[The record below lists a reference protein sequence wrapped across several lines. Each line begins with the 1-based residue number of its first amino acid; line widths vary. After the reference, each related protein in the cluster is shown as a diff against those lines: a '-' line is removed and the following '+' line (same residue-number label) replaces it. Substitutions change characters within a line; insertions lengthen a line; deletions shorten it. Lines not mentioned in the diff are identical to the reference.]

1 MTSKK
6 RILLLIDWY
15 TPGFKAGGLI
25 KSCESIISRFSDLY
39 DFDIFTS
46 DRDLGDT
53 LPYNNVELNEWN
65 KGDYNCRIFYSSKE
79 SFSRELISL
88 IKRDKYDTIY
98 MNSFFSLRFTI
109 IPLIFLRWHKSSAR
123 IVLAPRGMLGAGAL
137 AIKSLK
143 KNVFIII
150 SKLLNLY
157 KSVIWHATSEIEE
170 EEILKVMGRNVQ
182 VITADDTCTQLN
194 LTYTSLTK
202 KPGHLK
208 AIFLS
213 RISRKKNLDFA
224 LKVLLNVDRE
234 VVVDFHIYG
243 PIEDDEYWNE
253 CLRIMANVPSN
264 VNIHI
269 EGEVHPSVVLSI
281 FSNSH
286 LFFFPTHHENFGHVI
301 FESFAASCPVLLSD
315 NTPWRNI
322 EEKGAGYV
330 FSLSDENKFIQCI
343 YEFASMNQVVYD
355 HWRLGAFQLAQ
366 KHLNNE
372 ELTLS
377 YQKLFG

>member
-39 DFDIFTS
+39 DFDVFTS
-46 DRDLGDT
+46 DRDLGDA
-53 LPYNNVELNEWN
+53 LPYSTVELNQWN
-65 KGDYNCRIFYSSKE
+65 QGDYNCRIFYSSKE
-79 SFSRELISL
+79 SYSRDLL
-88 IKRDKYDTIY
+88 ALVRNGHYDTIY
-98 MNSFFSLRFTI
+98 LNSLFSLRFTI
-109 IPLIFLRWHKSSAR
+109 IPLVFLRWYKPSAR

-137 AIKSLK
+137 ALK
-143 KNVFIII
+143 PVKKGVFIFI
-150 SKLLNLY
+150 SKFLSLY
-157 KSVIWHATSEIEE
+157 KSVIWHATSEIEK
-170 EEILKVMGRNVQ
+170 EEILKVMGRKVE

-194 LTYTSLTK
+194 LTYSSVRK
-202 KPGHLK
+202 KAGYLK
-208 AIFLS
+208 ALFLS
-213 RISRKKNLDFA
+213 RISRKKNLDYA
-224 LKVLLNVDRE
+224 LRVLTKVNPE
-234 VVVDFHIYG
+234 VVIDFHIYG
-243 PIEDDEYWNE
+243 PIEDAEYWNE
-253 CLRIMANVPSN
+253 CLQLIANVPSN
-264 VNIHI
+264 IKIHI
-269 EGEVHPSVVLSI
+269 EGEVHPSSVLSI
-281 FSNSH
+281 FSSSH

-330 FSLSDENKFIQCI
+330 FPLSDENKFIQCI
-343 YEFASMNQVVYD
+343 NEFASMNQVVYD
-355 HWRLGAFQLAQ
+355 HWRSGAFQLAQ
-366 KHLNNE
+366 THLNNK

>member
-53 LPYNNVELNEWN
+53 LPYDNVELNEWN
-65 KGDYNCRIFYSSKE
+65 KGDYNCRIFYASKE
-79 SFSRELISL
+79 STTRELFAL
-88 IKRDKYDTIY
+88 IKKGNYDTIY
-98 MNSFFSLRFTI
+98 LNSLFSLRYTI
-109 IPLIFLRWHKSSAR
+109 IPLIFLRWHKSSPR

-137 AIKSLK
+137 AIKSFK
-143 KNVFIII
+143 KRVYIFI
-150 SKLLNLY
+150 SKFLKLY
-157 KSVIWHATSEIEE
+157 KNTIWHATSKIEE
-170 EEILKVMGRNVQ
+170 EEILKVMGRRVN

-194 LTYTSLTK
+194 LTYSSVTK
-202 KPGHLK
+202 RPGYLK

-224 LKVLLNVDRE
+224 LRVLAKVNPDVA
-234 VVVDFHIYG
+234 VDFHIYG
-243 PIEDDEYWNE
+243 PIEDEEYWNE
-253 CLRIMANVPSN
+253 CLQLIAEVPSHIK
-264 VNIHI
+264 IHI
-269 EGEVHPSVVLSI
+269 EGEVHPSNVMDI

-301 FESFAASCPVLLSD
+301 FESFASSCPVLLSD
-315 NTPWRNI
+315 NTPWRDL
-322 EEKGAGYV
+322 EKKHAGYV
-330 FSLSDENKFIQCI
+330 FSLSDENKFIQYI
-343 YEFASMNQVVYD
+343 NEFASMNQVVYD

-366 KHLNNE
+366 RHLSND
-372 ELTLS
+372 ELILS
-377 YQKLFG
+377 YQRLFG